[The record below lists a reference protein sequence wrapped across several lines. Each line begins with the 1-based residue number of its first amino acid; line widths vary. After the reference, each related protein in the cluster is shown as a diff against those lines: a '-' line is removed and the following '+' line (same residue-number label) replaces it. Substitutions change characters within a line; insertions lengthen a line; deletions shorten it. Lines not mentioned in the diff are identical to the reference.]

1 MLRCVLPHAAGDLR
15 EFLATPLVA
24 QCTAEGTLAA
34 TKPVSVLDLEDL
46 ALRSAFPEG
55 SLVVE
60 HDAIP
65 FLNYPYEWAP
75 EMLQS
80 AAELTLQLGRAAMRA
95 GFALKDATPYNIMFD
110 GFRPVFLDL
119 LSFRRRDPLESIWQ
133 PYAQYIRTF
142 FYPLLACAHFGL
154 RLDEI
159 LLAHRDGLEPER
171 LMALCPIHRL
181 LLPPFLGSI
190 TIPALLEHR
199 TRSFS
204 SDRYRPHRARD
215 AQEANFILE
224 RLFQR
229 AIQLLHR
236 ISLRRRSTEAL
247 RYMESN
253 PGYSAAEF
261 AVKERFLSH
270 VFERWRPVNVLDIG
284 CNTGHFS
291 LLAARAGARAVAID
305 RDAGAAGAL
314 WEEAKQRE
322 SAVLPLVV
330 DIARPPGACGW
341 ANEECSSFLARAR
354 GRFDCVL
361 LLALLH
367 HLVVNERV
375 PLSSILE
382 LVSELTTRFA
392 VIEFVDADDPQFR
405 VIARG
410 REMLHGDWNRASFES
425 AARRWF
431 QIVDSQE
438 ITRTRSLYLLRGG
451 TEE

>member
-1 MLRCVLPHAAGDLR
+1 MLRCVFPHAAGDLR

-34 TKPVSVLDLEDL
+34 TRPVPVVDLEDL
-46 ALRSAFPEG
+46 ALGLAFPEG
-55 SLVVE
+55 SLVLE
-60 HDAIP
+60 HDPIP
-65 FLNYPYEWAP
+65 FLSYPYEWAP

-80 AAELTLQLGRAAMRA
+80 AAELTLQLGRTAMRA

-119 LSFRRRDPLESIWQ
+119 LSFRRRDPLESIWH

-171 LMALCPIHRL
+171 LMALCPIYRL

-199 TRSFS
+199 TQSFS
-204 SDRYRPHRARD
+204 SDQYGPHRARD
-215 AQEANFILE
+215 AREASFILE
-224 RLFQR
+224 RLFAR
-229 AIQLLHR
+229 AIQLLDR
-236 ISLRRRSTEAL
+236 ISPRRPSTEAL

-253 PGYSAAEF
+253 PGYSPAEF
-261 AVKERFLSH
+261 AEKERFLSH
-270 VFERWRPVNVLDIG
+270 VFERWRPVSVLDIG
-284 CNTGHFS
+284 CNTGQFS
-291 LLAARAGARAVAID
+291 LLASRAGARVVAID
-305 RDAGAAGAL
+305 RDAATVGAL
-314 WEEAKQRE
+314 WEKAKQHE
-322 SAVLPLVV
+322 SAILPLVV

-354 GRFDCVL
+354 GQFDCVL

-367 HLVVNERV
+367 HLLVNERV

-382 LVSELTTRFA
+382 LASELTTRFA
-392 VIEFVDADDPQFR
+392 VIEFIAADDPQFR
-405 VIARG
+405 MIARG
-410 REMLHGDWNRASFES
+410 REMLHSDWNRANFES
-425 AARRWF
+425 AARRSF
-431 QIVDSQE
+431 RIVESQE
-438 ITRTRSLYLLRGG
+438 ITRTRSLYLLR
-451 TEE
+451 TRN